1 MSSSR
6 ILIGYIAQATQ
17 YHVLCDGDACV
28 VFGSRH
34 KFKTYLANNPQTS
47 GKNYSIKKAWFEDI
61 LTGLSFGAAYAFD
74 EEAFRLFYPLAQ
86 RAGMNLPLPEN
97 NVPRPPDIPEPAVH
111 LLRVQGNLVSKGIKS
126 GR

>member
-28 VFGSRH
+28 VFGSRL
-34 KFKTYLANNPQTS
+34 KFKSYLAGNPQTCDKS
-47 GKNYSIKKAWFEDI
+47 YSIKKAWFEDI

-86 RAGMNLPLPEN
+86 RAGLKLPSPDI
-97 NVPRPPDIPEPAVH
+97 NVPRPPNMPQSALH
-111 LLRVQGNLVSKGIKS
+111 LMRVQGNSVSKGIKS